1 MNIVT
6 RTITAIVLAV
16 AASLA
21 LAAPTQAASTTPG
34 DFSIYLTSSA
44 RAYTVDDCT
53 VEVGWVIDSVPSPN
67 WRHIGGARVNCA
79 TRHSVIDATLALF
92 YYNGSRW
99 VQYGS
104 SAYGVRYS
112 SYGSGAGLAGILRT
126 SAYCVGGLR
135 QDYWIVGVT
144 VRTERTGATVYTAP
158 AINTSQ
164 GC

>member
-1 MNIVT
+1 MNIVK
-6 RTITAIVLAV
+6 RTMTAAVLA
-16 AASLA
+16 ASASLA
-21 LAAPTQAASTTPG
+21 IAGQARAASTTPG
-34 DFSIYLTSSA
+34 DFSAFLTSSA
-44 RAYTVDDCT
+44 RVYTVDDCT
-53 VEVGWVIDSVPSPN
+53 VEVGWVYDSVPSPN

-79 TRHSVIDATLALF
+79 TRHSVVDATVALF

-99 VQYGS
+99 VQYGA
-104 SAYGVRYS
+104 SAYGARYN
-112 SYGSGAGLAGILRT
+112 SYGSGSGITGILRT

-158 AINTSQ
+158 VINTYQ